1 MCSIFYLQNFGQ
13 PQHAELIFHGVD
25 PFFHVKWL
33 CCFLE
38 NRWPSIYEVL
48 EVAVLVHPMA
58 TTLIIT
64 SLSIFGD
71 GTQKIFYVL
80 LRLLNIALAPKKLRE
95 EYLCSE
101 QWRRWQLWLW
111 L

>member
-1 MCSIFYLQNFGQ
+1 
-13 PQHAELIFHGVD
+13 
-25 PFFHVKWL
+25 
-33 CCFLE
+33 
-38 NRWPSIYEVL
+38 
-48 EVAVLVHPMA
+48 MA